1 MEKSKRV
8 SLGVEKNTKQAK
20 KKKLLTNVFNYL
32 KSDNY
37 MFAPLIS
44 PSISAEPIKGNKK
57 KVLKMVDKYMK
68 SDTYMYAPLLSSQ
81 LMGSLSSEQIQCI
94 SKVTV
99 EVATTKTTLNTESA
113 NALAEEEQPHED
125 ARPTDNQTV
134 AQGETVEHMVYHH
147 RCSTPMSGK
156 AMADHM
162 KVRKLAVE

>member
-1 MEKSKRV
+1 MAPPYLHFGTTYQLNAGHLGIRGAPNEREKQPY
-8 SLGVEKNTKQAK
+8 TKHFPANIQRPPIPK
-20 KKKLLTNVFNYL
+20 
-32 KSDNY
+32 
-37 MFAPLIS
+37 
-44 PSISAEPIKGNKK
+44 PSSSIRHLD
-57 KVLKMVDKYMK
+57 KVN
-68 SDTYMYAPLLSSQ
+68 Q
-81 LMGSLSSEQIQCI
+81 QIQCI

>member
-8 SLGVEKNTKQAK
+8 SLGVQKNTKQSK

-44 PSISAEPIKGNKK
+44 PSISAE
-57 KVLKMVDKYMK
+57 
-68 SDTYMYAPLLSSQ
+68 
-81 LMGSLSSEQIQCI
+81 QIQCI

-99 EVATTKTTLNTESA
+99 EVATTKTKLNTESA

-125 ARPTDNQTV
+125 TRPTDNQTI
-134 AQGETVEHMVYHH
+134 AQGETVKHMVYHH
-147 RCSTPMSGK
+147 RCSTPMSGVTFLK
-156 AMADHM
+156 PLPTLFFFASICYIIICLQE
-162 KVRKLAVE
+162 KQWQII